1 MEAFNLM
8 KVQFP
13 VFILAKDCAEIT
25 CFESIQELQRQLEE
39 IDVQNEE
46 YLAWDKVGNPV
57 KLSVQKPLWLKL
69 EMVEDSSQPSLRD
82 SLQKYAAT
90 LGIKLDILGENQP
103 DFVKIYGEF
112 QKHGDEKASLMRRL
126 FGR

>member
-1 MEAFNLM
+1 MIN
-8 KVQFP
+8 VQFP
-13 VFILAKDCAEIT
+13 IFILAKDCGEVT

-46 YLAWDKVGNPV
+46 YLAWDKVGNSV

-69 EMVEDSSQPSLRD
+69 ERVEDSLQPSLMD

-90 LGIKLDILGENQP
+90 LGIKLDLSEDNQL
-103 DFVKIYGEF
+103 DFVEIYSEF
-112 QKHGDEKASLMRRL
+112 QKRGGKK
-126 FGR
+126 